1 LNVFLEALSAFR
13 SKTKTNIL

>member
-13 SKTKTNIL
+13 SKSKTNIL